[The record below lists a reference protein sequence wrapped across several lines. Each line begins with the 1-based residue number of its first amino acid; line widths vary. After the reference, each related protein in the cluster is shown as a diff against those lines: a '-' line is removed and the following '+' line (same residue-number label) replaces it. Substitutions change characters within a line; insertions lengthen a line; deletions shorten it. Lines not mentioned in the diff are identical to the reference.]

1 MIRVF
6 SALPS
11 STPMKR
17 TISTLA
23 FLGGTILVLSFV
35 LFVINQTAQ
44 AVQLASAIHPTAGT
58 AVFVGLVTVYVLL
71 LTVPLVMVLRL
82 PRPLSPP
89 ASREG
94 GEFQAH
100 LERLRQRLRLN
111 TGHEVKKLDDE
122 ADIEQA
128 IHQLDLEAVR
138 IIKATAS
145 QVFLSTAV
153 SQSGR
158 LDTLLV
164 FSMQTR
170 MVWKLAH
177 LYYQRP
183 TLRDM
188 VRLYASVAGTSFVAG
203 ELQEVDLSEQVEPVF
218 SAVVGSLGG
227 AVPGFHLVASI
238 LANSILSGAADAF
251 LTLRV
256 GMIARRYCGALV
268 LEQPA
273 TLRRKATTEAAQ
285 HLGGIVAEGSAR
297 VTRALW
303 STSRDKVGDAA
314 KDAYSKLAG
323 VIDRLK
329 KKGQAEV
336 PA

>member
-1 MIRVF
+1 
-6 SALPS
+6 
-11 STPMKR
+11 MKR

-23 FLGGTILVLSFV
+23 LLGSTLIVLTFV

-44 AVQLASAIHPTAGT
+44 VVQLTSAIDPALGRVVLAGLL
-58 AVFVGLVTVYVLL
+58 AVYGLLVA
-71 LTVPLVMVLRL
+71 VPVVMVLRL

-89 ASREG
+89 PSRESPDYP
-94 GEFQAH
+94 AH
-100 LERLRQRLRLN
+100 LDRLRGRLRLN
-111 TGHEVKKLDDE
+111 SHHAIKTLDQE

-128 IHQLDLEAVR
+128 IGQLDQEAVR
-138 IIKATAS
+138 MIKATAS
-145 QVFLSTAV
+145 QVFISTAV

-158 LDTLLV
+158 LDALLV

-183 TLRDM
+183 TVRDLA
-188 VRLYASVAGTSFVAG
+188 RLYANVAGTSFVAG
-203 ELQEVDLSEQVEPVF
+203 ELQDLDLSEQVEPVF

-227 AVPGFHLVASI
+227 AVPGFQLVASI
-238 LANSILSGAADAF
+238 VANSILSGATDAF

-268 LEQPA
+268 VEQPA
-273 TLRRKATTEAAQ
+273 ALRRRATSEAAQ
-285 HLGGIVAEGSAR
+285 HLGAIVTEGSAR

-303 STSRDKVGDAA
+303 SSSREKVGDAA
-314 KDAYSKLAG
+314 KDAYSRLTG
-323 VIDRLK
+323 VLDRLK
-329 KKGQAEV
+329 KKGQAEAPV
-336 PA
+336 